1 MSWDVSIIKF
11 AIAYRDVGDIPSDE
25 VPLELG
31 PRSHVHHCVL
41 AVFPGTD
48 WSDPSWGIWDSD
60 AGSIEFNLGRDEPA
74 KGMMLHVR
82 SRGEVVPAIVRL
94 CLENGWQGIDCSSG
108 EFIEQSA
115 DATRGLESWAAYRD
129 HALRTDREDA

>member
-1 MSWDVSIIKF
+1 MSWDVSIIKL
-11 AIAYRDVGDIPSDE
+11 AVTYRDVGDIPNDE
-25 VPLELG
+25 TPLDLG
-31 PRSHVHHCVL
+31 SRSHVHQCVL

-48 WSDPSWGIWDSD
+48 WADPSWGIWGSR

-82 SRGEVVPAIVRL
+82 ASGEVVPGIVRL

-115 DATRGLESWAAYRD
+115 DPTRSLELWSAYRD
-129 HALRTDREDA
+129 QIVRANRGAA